1 MVELVVAM
9 LAHHQAQAMQWPER
23 SHRPAPTPRTKMS
36 ADFNDKKIFIKCK
49 EDIRIASFISS
60 SFQAFLSEMH
70 QIEFGQK

>member
-36 ADFNDKKIFIKCK
+36 ADFNDKKIFIICK
-49 EDIRIASFISS
+49 TVVDLFISY
-60 SFQAFLSEMH
+60 SFQAFLIEMH
-70 QIEFGQK
+70 MIEFGQK